1 MKKTDNKD
9 IHNLN
14 ECLNRLEIPNFAKQ
28 NLDKIQKLCNEPLNL
43 AVVGEFNAGKS
54 SFINML
60 LGLYGLLP
68 TSILPKTAT
77 ITKLKYSENF
87 SVEIVENKDGNTIIE
102 KSDDFETLKKYQNAK
117 DIDENFQNNIKE
129 IIISLKNEI
138 LQNFTFIDTP
148 GFNHDEKMSDITR
161 SIYPEVDIF
170 IWLLNAEQPASGTE
184 IKELQELK
192 KLHKEV
198 WFIVNKFDKKEEE
211 DDDELKEGKEFIK
224 KQLPESFKE
233 SRIYFISSK
242 SDYTGK
248 YKENLDNFR
257 RDLKNEA
264 LDKDIEITIKLVK
277 EEIEELKNNIRRN
290 VAKYESIKFYL
301 KDSKTKLSSV
311 RNQKGIDFIEY
322 RGRTNELSGKIQ
334 LVFKKIEDN
343 STKYKKSNNFLRKY
357 ILEQEFNENISKLI
371 INYFSP
377 TIDKI
382 SKYSKEIKEFV
393 EKYNVKDFEESKLIL
408 KFIDDSL
415 IHIKSNI
422 YPFSA
427 KGMIYNQLMSNN
439 HFISEEILEE
449 VYLMDELIA
458 FKFTIDYLDELLFK
472 LDNTLDINIRD
483 LQELEQQLNKF
494 EWSKDAL

>member
-60 LGLYGLLP
+60 LGLDGLLP

-117 DIDENFQNNIKE
+117 DIDENFQNKVKE
-129 IIISLKNEI
+129 IIVNSKNEI
-138 LQNFTFIDTP
+138 LQNFTFMDTP

-170 IWLLNAEQPASGTE
+170 IWLMTANQSIKLTE
-184 IKELQELK
+184 KVELGRLATLK
-192 KLHKEV
+192 KEV
-198 WFIVNKFDKKEEE
+198 FFIVNKSDLSEEK
-211 DDDELKEGKEFIK
+211 DELEIK
-224 KQLPESFKE
+224 KYIKDQLPEFFKE
-233 SRIYFISSK
+233 SQIYFISSK

-257 RDLKNEA
+257 RDLKNKA
-264 LDKDIEITIKLVK
+264 LDKDVEITIKLVK
-277 EEIEELKNNIRRN
+277 EEIDELKNNIRRN

-311 RNQKGIDFIEY
+311 RNQKGINFVEY
-322 RGRTNELSGKIQ
+322 VDRTKNLSIYIQ

-343 STKYKKSNNFLRKY
+343 STKYKKSNDFLRKY
-357 ILEQEFNENISKLI
+357 ILEEEFNEKISKI
-371 INYFSP
+371 ISDYFLP

-382 SKYSKEIKEFV
+382 SEYSKEIKEFV
-393 EKYNVKDFEESKLIL
+393 EKGNVKDFEESKLIL

-427 KGMIYNQLMSNN
+427 KGMIYNHLMSNN
-439 HFISEEILEE
+439 HFISKEMLKE
-449 VYLMDELIA
+449 VYLMDELTA
-458 FKFTIDYLDELLFK
+458 FKLTIDYLDELLLK
-472 LDNTLDINIRD
+472 LDDTLDINIRD

>member
-9 IHNLN
+9 IHNLS
-14 ECLNRLEIPNFAKQ
+14 ECLNRLEIPIFAEK
-28 NLDKIQKLCNEPLNL
+28 NLEKIQRLCNEPLNL

-54 SFINML
+54 SFINIL
-60 LGLYGLLP
+60 LSLDGLLP

-184 IKELQELK
+184 IKELQELE

-198 WFIVNKFDKKEEE
+198 FFIVNKSDKKED

-233 SRIYFISSK
+233 SPIYFISSK

-264 LDKDIEITIKLVK
+264 LDKDVEITIKLLK

-290 VAKYESIKFYL
+290 IAEYRSIKDDL
-301 KDSKTKLSSV
+301 ENLDKELSLI
-311 RNQKGIDFIEY
+311 RNQKEIDFIEY

-393 EKYNVKDFEESKLIL
+393 EKDNLKDFEESKLIL

-449 VYLMDELIA
+449 VYLMDELTA

-494 EWSKDAL
+494 KWSKDAL